1 MTAVINPRN
10 IARHELIGL
19 RCAVAKSRNK
29 NQEGLSGIV
38 ADETR
43 NTIVIIEEGKAAKIA
58 KSEAEFVFA
67 LPDGKK
73 VKIEGS
79 MLVAR
84 PENRIKMKMRKW

>member
-19 RCAVAKSRNK
+19 QCTVAKSRNK

-38 ADETR
+38 ADETK
-43 NTIVIIEEGKAAKIA
+43 NTIVIMEEGKAAKVA

-73 VKIEGS
+73 VKVEGS

-84 PENRIKMKMRKW
+84 PENRIKTKLKRW